1 MKQVLFGKTG
11 IKVPAVVIGC
21 MRIGNM
27 DQQELGKFVHG
38 AMDLG
43 ANFFDHADI
52 YDGGRCEEHFG
63 QLLASDKSLH
73 REDMFIQSKC
83 GIRSGMY
90 DQSKEY
96 ILESVDNIL
105 SRLQTDY
112 LDALLLHRPDAL
124 VEPDEVAEAFDILE
138 SSGKVKYFGVSNHRP
153 SQMQLLNTSVKQT
166 LHANQLQFSI
176 PVSNMVAAGLEVDM
190 DTEGS
195 ADRDGAVL
203 DYCRMNNVTIQ
214 AWSPFQMPNWG
225 GCYIGS
231 SQYAKLNETME
242 ELAPKYDLDVT
253 GLGAAWIMRHPAN
266 MQVVLGTTKLDR
278 IASAVKA
285 SEVQLSR
292 QDWYKLY
299 LDAGHILP

>member
-1 MKQVLFGKTG
+1 MKKVNLGNTG
-11 IKVPAVVIGC
+11 IQVPAVVVGC

-27 DQQELGKFVHG
+27 DQDQLGKFVHS
-38 AMDLG
+38 AMDMG

-63 QLLASDKSLH
+63 TLLAEDKSLH

-83 GIRSGMY
+83 GIRPGRY

-112 LDALLLHRPDAL
+112 LDMLLLHRPDAL
-124 VEPDEVAEAFDILE
+124 VEPDEVAEAFDRLE
-138 SSGKVKYFGVSNHRP
+138 SSGKVRHFGVSNHRP

-166 LHANQLQFSI
+166 LQANQLQFSI

-203 DYCRMNNVTIQ
+203 DYCRINKVTIQ

-225 GCYIGS
+225 GCYVGNP
-231 SQYAKLNETME
+231 QYAKLNETME

-266 MQVVLGTTKLDR
+266 MQVVMGTTKAER

-285 SEVQLSR
+285 SDTELSR
-292 QDWYKLY
+292 EDWYKLY